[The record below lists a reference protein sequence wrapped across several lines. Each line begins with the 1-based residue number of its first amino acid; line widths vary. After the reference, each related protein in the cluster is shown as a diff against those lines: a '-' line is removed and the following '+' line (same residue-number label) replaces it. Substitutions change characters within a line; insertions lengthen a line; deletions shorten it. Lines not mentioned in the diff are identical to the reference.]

1 MYRPKSH
8 PSIKQLCWYL
18 EMSVSDCSLV
28 NFPLERKPLTYI
40 TIVVLSNSGKILQRW
55 KKNTV
60 CAYLHYLCQKKG
72 NVLHI
77 IQTKLATLS
86 KSEVQNSQRKSNNL
100 ILVCFDLKPC
110 VSQKTCKPW
119 NWVRK
124 KCQNVIYWKK
134 KKIHPHSVR
143 PGNVRLAPQPSG
155 T

>member
-1 MYRPKSH
+1 MEKEY
-8 PSIKQLCWYL
+8 
-18 EMSVSDCSLV
+18 SVC
-28 NFPLERKPLTYI
+28 
-40 TIVVLSNSGKILQRW
+40 LSALFMP
-55 KKNTV
+55 
-60 CAYLHYLCQKKG
+60 KKG

-124 KCQNVIYWKK
+124 KVSKCDILKK